1 MLQAVPPPPRPAGRV
16 TSYHNLP
23 QTTSTPVRF
32 SGPIE
37 VYSALNLNSQQDPQS
52 PTTEE
57 EESMSPSDSNDE
69 EFDIQQ
75 KDLQLPPE
83 LLLQQAFTGH
93 SAVVNIDQINA
104 EAARQK
110 GASLRML
117 DHSDWKKIAEVDFP
131 DLPLWF
137 DNQVC
142 TFFGVA
148 LNKMCS

>member
-75 KDLQLPPE
+75 KDLQLPQSSCYSKPSLAVTGTIANMYIQFIFSLI
-83 LLLQQAFTGH
+83 LLLHLLSQRPNVIKAFFPH
-93 SAVVNIDQINA
+93 V
-104 EAARQK
+104 
-110 GASLRML
+110 M
-117 DHSDWKKIAEVDFP
+117 HEVF
-131 DLPLWF
+131 
-137 DNQVC
+137 
-142 TFFGVA
+142 
-148 LNKMCS
+148 